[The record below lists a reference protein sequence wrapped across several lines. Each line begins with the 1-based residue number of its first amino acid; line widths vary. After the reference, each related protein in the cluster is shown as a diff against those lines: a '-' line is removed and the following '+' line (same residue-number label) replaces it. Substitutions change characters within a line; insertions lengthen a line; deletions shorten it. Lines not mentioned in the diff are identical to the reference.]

1 MNWNVSCVFVP
12 TLLNTLLLVRS
23 ILNQNTK
30 KTRLCYAFD
39 RRKHDTLNQVAV
51 AKMANRRRY
60 VPNLIADMA
69 ECDAN
74 FIRLLKLFPMM
85 GEEDCLEFGV
95 DQRHSMGQSTQPASS
110 VQSAS
115 AESASTLPSSIQS
128 TTEDGAV
135 VTITILERC
144 PYTTMMNV
152 RVTNEDDKPWVHW
165 PTLDVRVYHDIKS
178 AEVVS
183 FERHRNFKF
192 RYQTPNQQ
200 MFQPDEKSQI
210 NRYFGELLT
219 FCYEH
224 GHSLETVDLGQS

>member
-1 MNWNVSCVFVP
+1 MG
-12 TLLNTLLLVRS
+12 
-23 ILNQNTK
+23 
-30 KTRLCYAFD
+30 
-39 RRKHDTLNQVAV
+39 
-51 AKMANRRRY
+51 NRRRY

-74 FIRLLKLFPMM
+74 FIRLHRLFPMM
-85 GEEDCLEFGV
+85 SEEDSLEFGV
-95 DQRHSMGQSTQPASS
+95 DARR
-110 VQSAS
+110 QSAD
-115 AESASTLPSSIQS
+115 TVQG

-135 VTITILERC
+135 VTIRILERC
-144 PYTTMMNV
+144 PYTTMMTV
-152 RVTNEDDKPWVHW
+152 KVTNEEDKPWVRW
-165 PTLDVRVYHDIKS
+165 PTLEVRVYHDIKS

-192 RYQTPNQQ
+192 RYHTPNQQ

-224 GHSLETVDLGQS
+224 GHSLDTVDLRQS